1 MSDTFELHNPAKRKL
16 AAGEFVLAMTVRQL
30 RTAEAAMIIQAAG
43 FDTIIV
49 DAEHSTISA
58 EATSSICAAALALGM
73 TPMVRIASH
82 AASAIGAALDG
93 GALGLIVPRVETRAE
108 AEAIAAEARYPPLGR
123 RSVAGLGATTRY
135 RALPLDAVM
144 RQRNAATLLIAML
157 ETGTG
162 IANAGDIAAVPGID
176 GLLIGPNDLAAELG
190 IAGQKGHPKLRE
202 AHSAVAAACRARKKH
217 FAVATFGDEREYQ
230 AALVADG
237 ARFIMAGIDVNY
249 VLAAAK
255 RDVESLRALPR
266 A

>member
-1 MSDTFELHNPAKRKL
+1 MSEAFELHNPAKRRL

-30 RTAEAAMIIQAAG
+30 RTAEAALIVEAAG

-82 AASAIGAALDG
+82 AGSAIGAALDG
-93 GALGLIVPRVETRAE
+93 GALGLIVPRIETRAE
-108 AEAIAAEARYPPLGR
+108 AEAIAAEALYPPQGR
-123 RSVAGLGATTRY
+123 RSVAGLAATTRY

-144 RQRNAATLLIAML
+144 RQRNAALLLIAMI
-157 ETGTG
+157 ETAAG
-162 IANAGDIAAVPGID
+162 IANAEAIAAVPGID

-190 IAGQKGHPKLRE
+190 IAGQKNHPKLRE
-202 AHSAVAAACRARKKH
+202 AHEKVGAACRAQRKT
-217 FAVATFGDEREYQ
+217 FAVATFGDERAFQ
-230 AALVADG
+230 AELVALG

-255 RDVESLRALPR
+255 RDAEALKTLRK
-266 A
+266 